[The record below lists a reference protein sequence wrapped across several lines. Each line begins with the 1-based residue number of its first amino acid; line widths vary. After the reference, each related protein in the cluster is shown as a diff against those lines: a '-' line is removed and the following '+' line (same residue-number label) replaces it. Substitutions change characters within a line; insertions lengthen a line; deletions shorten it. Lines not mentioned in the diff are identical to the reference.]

1 MIRFSSHD
9 GFEIRVREEG
19 AHGAREPAGEAIAYR
34 REGGFSYW
42 TKTRAGVYE
51 EWLLLDAGQAWQDR
65 TAASWTVEG
74 AEVRQHGEIVLVVDS
89 DGAPKLRIAAP
100 ISFAASGRVVST
112 KLVAAS
118 PHRIDLYV
126 DGDGE
131 QVLVDPSWELSNTL
145 IVPRE
150 DAVMVRL
157 TSSEVLLAGG
167 MNIGGIGVEQAE
179 IYDWKTNAWL
189 PAGSFMEPPAYATMT
204 LLASGKALVVGGYW
218 FTGGSGII
226 PLALTKLFNPATK
239 TWSVGPSMA
248 GPRAYHCT
256 VRLSSGKVL
265 VVGGID
271 GENVL
276 ASAEI
281 YDPATNKWTLA
292 ASMSVARA
300 ALECTLLPN
309 GHVLVT
315 NGAVIG
321 SVPTKVVEIY
331 NPSLNQ
337 WTMAAPT
344 SRAHFQHKTVLLPDG
359 KVLLVGWFDKS
370 DPNNLNAK
378 PDDAEIY
385 DPASNTWTNTSL
397 MPRRAAGVA
406 LTLLANEKVFVIHTE
421 KNPGFASFAQIY
433 DYKND
438 TWTIA
443 KSPALYHDYAN
454 AALLPNGKVL
464 ITGSAKADFAEVY
477 DPGTPL
483 GTPCSKGEDCESDI
497 CVDGICCDTPCD
509 GGACWACSIAKGA
522 PSDGVCAELPG
533 AACDDGDSCTT
544 KDACG
549 PGGVCSGMPRTCETI
564 DECHEQGSCN
574 PDHGL
579 CESPPKPDGTPCS
592 GGGVCVN
599 GHCTPNI
606 DAASGGVGGGFSGDP
621 TGTAGSCS
629 CRSQGEGSI
638 SHSVMSMALALVAAI
653 RRGRRLRSSAR
664 IPQP

>member
-1 MIRFSSHD
+1 M
-9 GFEIRVREEG
+9 
-19 AHGAREPAGEAIAYR
+19 
-34 REGGFSYW
+34 
-42 TKTRAGVYE
+42 
-51 EWLLLDAGQAWQDR
+51 
-65 TAASWTVEG
+65 
-74 AEVRQHGEIVLVVDS
+74 
-89 DGAPKLRIAAP
+89 
-100 ISFAASGRVVST
+100 VST

-118 PHRIDLYV
+118 PHRIDLHV

-131 QVLVDPSWELSNTL
+131 QVLVDPSWELSNIL
-145 IVPRE
+145 IAPRE
-150 DAVMVRL
+150 NAVMVHL
-157 TSSEVLLAGG
+157 TSGEVLLAGG
-167 MNIGGIGVEQAE
+167 ANLSDDGVEQAE

-189 PAGSFMEPPAYATMT
+189 PAGSFTEPPSHATMT
-204 LLASGKALVVGGYW
+204 LLASGKVLLVGGYW
-218 FTGGSGII
+218 FSPSGIV
-226 PLALTKLFNPATK
+226 PLASTKLFNPVAK

-248 GPRAYHCT
+248 GPRAYHCDA
-256 VRLSSGKVL
+256 RLPNGKVF
-265 VVGGID
+265 VAGGID
-271 GENVL
+271 GKNEL

-281 YDPATNKWTLA
+281 YEPATNKWTPA
-292 ASMSVARA
+292 ASMSVPRVGP
-300 ALECTLLPN
+300 ECTLLPN

-315 NGAVIG
+315 NGAAIG
-321 SVPTKVVEIY
+321 NVGTKVVEIY

-344 SRAHFQHKTVLLPDG
+344 SRAHLYHKTLLLPDG

-370 DPNNLNAK
+370 DPDNLNAK

-397 MPRRAAGVA
+397 MPRRAGAHT
-406 LTLLANEKVFVIHTE
+406 LTLLANEKVFLTHSE
-421 KNPGFASFAQIY
+421 KKPAFASFAQIY

-522 PSDGVCAELPG
+522 PSDGVCAELTG

-549 PGGVCSGMPRTCETI
+549 PGGVCSGMPRTCEII

-621 TGTAGSCS
+621 TGAAGSCS
-629 CRSQGEGSI
+629 CRAGDDYDDAI
-638 SHSVMSMALALVAAI
+638 DPSVMCMVLTLVATI
-653 RRGRRLRSSAR
+653 RRRRRLRAAAR
-664 IPQP
+664 TLSP